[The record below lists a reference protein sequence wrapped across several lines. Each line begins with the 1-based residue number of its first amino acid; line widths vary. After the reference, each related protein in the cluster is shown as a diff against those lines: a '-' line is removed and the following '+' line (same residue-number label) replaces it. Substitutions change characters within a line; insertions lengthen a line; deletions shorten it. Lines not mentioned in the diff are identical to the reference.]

1 MADRGR
7 TTRGRRGN
15 GGAARAGGASRAR
28 RPEAARAGS
37 PGSRPPRTADGTTAA
52 RRRTGDADTTRARL
66 RRSLAAKRASG
77 AAKVLGMSTTRRA
90 AVVAIVVCALAFT
103 IAVPLRTYLAQRTE
117 IREQQAQQAQLQ
129 QTVAQLQGRKA
140 ELSDP
145 AQIEAEARRRL
156 RYVKPGETPYIVQ
169 LPEDKAPDAAPQQG
183 QQPAAAGSW
192 YENLWNQVSGG

>member
-7 TTRGRRGN
+7 QRSRRGGRAD
-15 GGAARAGGASRAR
+15 GGGSSRAR
-28 RPEAARAGS
+28 RPEAARR
-37 PGSRPPRTADGTTAA
+37 RPADAET
-52 RRRTGDADTTRARL
+52 RRARL
-66 RRSLAAKRASG
+66 RRGLAATRASG

-103 IAVPLRTYLAQRTE
+103 IAVPLRTYLSQRTE
-117 IREQQAQQAQLQ
+117 VKEQQAQQALLQ
-129 QTVAQLQGRKA
+129 AEVAQLEGRKA

-169 LPEDKAPDAAPQQG
+169 LPEDKVPDQAPQAG
-183 QQPAAAGSW
+183 QQQVQDGSW
-192 YENLWNQVSGG
+192 YDKLWDQVSGG

>member
-7 TTRGRRGN
+7 TRGRRA
-15 GGAARAGGASRAR
+15 GGGGASRANRPAPAR
-28 RPEAARAGS
+28 RPE
-37 PGSRPPRTADGTTAA
+37 AA
-52 RRRTGDADTTRARL
+52 RRRTGDAETTRDRL
-66 RRSLAAKRASG
+66 RRGLAAKRASG

-103 IAVPLRTYLAQRTE
+103 IAVPLRTYLSQRTE
-117 IREQQAQQAQLQ
+117 VREQQAQQAQLQ
-129 QTVAQLQGRKA
+129 QEVAQLQGRKA

-156 RYVKPGETPYIVQ
+156 RYVKPGETPFIVQ
-169 LPEDKAPDAAPQQG
+169 LPEDKAPDAAPPAG
-183 QQPAAAGSW
+183 QQQVAGSSW

>member
-7 TTRGRRGN
+7 ARNRRGGRVD
-15 GGAARAGGASRAR
+15 GGGSTRAR
-28 RPEAARAGS
+28 RPAS
-37 PGSRPPRTADGTTAA
+37 A
-52 RRRTGDADTTRARL
+52 RRRTGAAATETTRTRL
-66 RRSLAAKRASG
+66 RRGLAAKRASG

-103 IAVPLRTYLAQRTE
+103 VAVPLRTYLSQRSE
-117 IREQQAQQAQLQ
+117 VREQEAQQAQLQ
-129 QTVAQLQGRKA
+129 QEVAQLQDRKNQ
-140 ELSDP
+140 LGDP

-169 LPEDKAPDAAPQQG
+169 LPED
-183 QQPAAAGSW
+183 QPAAPPQQTGPQEVPEGSW

>member
-7 TTRGRRGN
+7 TTRNRRGS
-15 GGAARAGGASRAR
+15 GGASRTGGSARAR
-28 RPEAARAGS
+28 RPEAAR
-37 PGSRPPRTADGTTAA
+37 
-52 RRRTGDADTTRARL
+52 RRTGDAETTRARL
-66 RRSLAAKRASG
+66 RRGLAAKRASG

-103 IAVPLRTYLAQRTE
+103 IAVPLRTYLSQRTE
-117 IREQQAQQAQLQ
+117 VRDQQAQQAQLQ
-129 QTVAQLQGRKA
+129 QEVARLQGRKA

-169 LPEDKAPDAAPQQG
+169 LPEDKAPDAAPHQG
-183 QQPAAAGSW
+183 QQQATGSSW

>member
-7 TTRGRRGN
+7 TTRNRRSG
-15 GGAARAGGASRAR
+15 GGASRANRPAPAR
-28 RPEAARAGS
+28 RPQAG
-37 PGSRPPRTADGTTAA
+37 
-52 RRRTGDADTTRARL
+52 RRTGDVETTRARL

-117 IREQQAQQAQLQ
+117 IRDQQAQQAQLQ

>member
-7 TTRGRRGN
+7 TTRNRRGG
-15 GGAARAGGASRAR
+15 GGATRANRPAPAR
-28 RPEAARAGS
+28 RPEAV
-37 PGSRPPRTADGTTAA
+37 

-117 IREQQAQQAQLQ
+117 VREQQSQQAQLQ
-129 QTVAQLQGRKA
+129 QEVAQLQGRKA

-169 LPEDKAPDAAPQQG
+169 LPEDKAPDAAPPAG
-183 QQPAAAGSW
+183 QQQVAGGSW

>member
-7 TTRGRRGN
+7 TRGRRGGG
-15 GGAARAGGASRAR
+15 GGATRANRPAPAR
-28 RPEAARAGS
+28 RPE
-37 PGSRPPRTADGTTAA
+37 AA
-52 RRRTGDADTTRARL
+52 RRRTGDAETTRARL

-156 RYVKPGETPYIVQ
+156 RYVMPGETPYMVE
-169 LPEDKAPDAAPQQG
+169 LPGDDGGESGDE
-183 QQPAAAGSW
+183 PAKGKAAGESW
-192 YENLWNQVSGG
+192 YQLLWNAVSGE

>member
-1 MADRGR
+1 VADRGR
-7 TTRGRRGN
+7 TTRNRRGG
-15 GGAARAGGASRAR
+15 GGAAGAGGPARAR
-28 RPEAARAGS
+28 RPEAV
-37 PGSRPPRTADGTTAA
+37 
-52 RRRTGDADTTRARL
+52 RRRTGDAETTRARL
-66 RRSLAAKRASG
+66 RRGLAAKRASG

-103 IAVPLRTYLAQRTE
+103 IAVPLRTYLSQRTA
-117 IREQQAQQAQLQ
+117 IREEQAQQAQLQ

-169 LPEDKAPDAAPQQG
+169 LPEDKAPDVAPPPG
-183 QQPAAAGSW
+183 QQQVPDGSW